1 MTPHAQR
8 FLVILL
14 LAWPSV
20 GQAQMPSAGADFA
33 LGGAFKT
40 EFNLDR
46 IGRRGDRRAY
56 WDFTNKSELALDLSL
71 PAGFSVHGVFKLEP
85 ADREPD
91 GSDGFLRAHA
101 AWVDQF
107 YLNWSRGPV
116 TVFAGKIQPR
126 FGFAWDRAPGLY
138 GDDFA
143 EGYELSEKIG
153 AGIRLGLS
161 DLFGTTE
168 IGDHSLQAE
177 LFRADRTPLSASLGA
192 RRYAVPSTPGRY
204 AARNRRAYGGADNT
218 AGFGNYVLSLAGEAV
233 PLGPGKLDY
242 NLAYSSRRAGE
253 DSIAAATA
261 ATERG
266 HVAGVAWAAD
276 LPHGITATPLA
287 EWVRLDNADGVDRR
301 RRDVA
306 TAGLAVAWA
315 PITLAYT
322 YQWQRDRGD
331 SPARATQHAA
341 SASYD
346 LEAASEWLAGF
357 TWTVG
362 WRRLREEG
370 RAANDLGMQLAYGY
384 RF

>member
-143 EGYELSEKIG
+143 EGYELSERS
-153 AGIRLGLS
+153 AP
-161 DLFGTTE
+161 
-168 IGDHSLQAE
+168 A
-177 LFRADRTPLSASLGA
+177 SASACRICSARRRSATTACRQNCSVPTA
-192 RRYAVPSTPGRY
+192 RRYLRPWARDATPFLRRRGATPRATAAPMVAPTTPPASATMSCRWRARRCPWARASSTTTSPTRPAGRAKTASRRPRPPPSAAMSRAWPGRQTCPT
-204 AARNRRAYGGADNT
+204 ASPPRRWRNGCASTMPTASTGGGATWRPPAWRSPGRRSRWPIPTSGSATGATARRAPRNTPRPPPMTWKRPANGSPASPGPLAGGAF
-218 AGFGNYVLSLAGEAV
+218 A
-233 PLGPGKLDY
+233 
-242 NLAYSSRRAGE
+242 RRAGRKRPR
-253 DSIAAATA
+253 DAT
-261 ATERG
+261 
-266 HVAGVAWAAD
+266 
-276 LPHGITATPLA
+276 
-287 EWVRLDNADGVDRR
+287 
-301 RRDVA
+301 
-306 TAGLAVAWA
+306 
-315 PITLAYT
+315 
-322 YQWQRDRGD
+322 
-331 SPARATQHAA
+331 
-341 SASYD
+341 
-346 LEAASEWLAGF
+346 
-357 TWTVG
+357 
-362 WRRLREEG
+362 RLR
-370 RAANDLGMQLAYGY
+370 LPL
-384 RF
+384 